1 LAAALIVKNE
11 EATLEACLHSL
22 IGIDEIVILD
32 TGSTDKTVD
41 LARRLNLLWDL
52 KLTVHE
58 GYEWHDDFA
67 DARNTCNRK
76 CTSDWILTIDA
87 DETLDEGGL
96 EKIRRVIDEVE
107 GMGESMETIQA
118 LVHCD
123 NDQFY
128 HDRIFRNKPDL
139 YYLSPIHEYLHT
151 MAKFHPEGEDEIS
164 ITFQKRGP
172 RGEDAWWR
180 MRIIEGC
187 LRKEPDDLR
196 MQYVAGR
203 EYFVMGF
210 LPNAIYWLERYL
222 RNREQRA
229 FWMGANEIADVHF
242 TLAWAYA
249 AMMEFKPAKEHAL
262 LALGYNADFKE
273 ACKLLS
279 MISNGEG
286 KPLNKDRW
294 EEFAEKAENREL
306 GFKSKGI
313 I

>member
-32 TGSTDKTVD
+32 TGSTDKTVE
-41 LARRLNLLWDL
+41 LARSLGA
-52 KLTVHE
+52 TVHE
-58 GYEWHDDFA
+58 GYEWHDDFS
-67 DARNTCNRK
+67 DARNTCIRK

-87 DETLDEGGL
+87 DETLDEGML
-96 EKIRRVIDEVE
+96 DKIRKVLDEVE
-107 GMGESMETIQA
+107 GMGESMEAITV
-118 LVHCD
+118 LMHCE

-128 HDRIFRNKPDL
+128 SDRVFRNKPDVH
-139 YYLSPIHEYLHT
+139 YLSPAHEYLHVK
-151 MAKFHPEGEDEIS
+151 AKFKPEGEDEIS
-164 ITFQKRGP
+164 INFQKRPP
-172 RGEDAWWR
+172 RAGDEWFI
-180 MRIIEGC
+180 MKIIEVD
-187 LRKEPDDLR
+187 LRKDPDNLR

-203 EYFVMGF
+203 EYFTKGY
-210 LPNAIYWLERYL
+210 LPNAIYWFERYL

-242 TLAWAYA
+242 TLAWAYG
-249 AMMEFKPAKEHAL
+249 AMQDWRPAKEHAL

-286 KPLNKDRW
+286 KQLDKDRW
-294 EEFAEKAENREL
+294 EEFAEKAENRGL
-306 GFKSKGI
+306 GFKSKGLI
-313 I
+313 